1 MHTLCFV
8 TIPLMGSFFV
18 IFPHSL
24 PFCLTMFLFM
34 HLFVCFEPAFAS
46 LPLDC
51 LKQQKGNATT
61 QDLKQLIP
69 PLLES
74 LYGGGGI

>member
-1 MHTLCFV
+1 
-8 TIPLMGSFFV
+8 
-18 IFPHSL
+18 
-24 PFCLTMFLFM
+24 M

-51 LKQQKGNATT
+51 LEQQKGNATT
-61 QDLKQLIP
+61 QDLKQLTP

-74 LYGGGGI
+74 LYGGGEGGKSERGLKHSDLALL